1 MRVSLAA
8 ALLLSAA
15 PALAFEATG
24 EVLTSNGSSAAFDAE
39 HVVGPVVNLT
49 RQEGGSWTGELLGQ
63 GVDLVVTEDR
73 IIGPNV
79 DLRIERKKS
88 TTAVRGHFF
97 GKRYSVEWDAKGL
110 SARVGN
116 CSYDLDR
123 AKTGGAVA
131 GNVGCSTS
139 RSTMP
144 AVGNVMIKLRGE
156 ANSLTPPMPQFALA
170 LVATLA
176 G

>member
-1 MRVSLAA
+1 MRATLSA
-8 ALLLSAA
+8 ALLLVAA
-15 PALAFEATG
+15 PALAFDATG
-24 EVLTSNGSSAAFDAE
+24 EVLTSNGASAAFDAE

-49 RQEGGSWTGELLGQ
+49 RQDGGFWIGELLGQ
-63 GVDLVVTEDR
+63 GVELSVTPER
-73 IIGPNV
+73 INGPNV
-79 DLRIERKKS
+79 DLRIEQGKKGM
-88 TTAVRGHFF
+88 AVRGYFF
-97 GKRYSVEWDAKGL
+97 GKRYAVEWDAKGL
-110 SARVGN
+110 TARVGN
-116 CSYDLDR
+116 CSYDLER

-144 AVGNVMIKLRGE
+144 AVGNVQIKLRGD
-156 ANSLTPPMPQFALA
+156 AGSLTPPMPQFALA

>member
-1 MRVSLAA
+1 MRAPLAA

-24 EVLTSNGSSAAFDAE
+24 ELLTSNGSSAAFDAE
-39 HVVGPVVNLT
+39 HVIGPVVNLT
-49 RQEGGSWTGELLGQ
+49 RQEGGSWTGDLLGQ
-63 GVDLVVTEDR
+63 GVDLVVTADR
-73 IIGPNV
+73 INGPNV
-79 DLRIERKKS
+79 DLRIEHKKN
-88 TTAVRGHFF
+88 TTSVRGHFF
-97 GKRYSVEWDAKGL
+97 GKRYSVDWDAKGL

-116 CSYDLDR
+116 CSYDLER
-123 AKTGGAVA
+123 AKTGNAVS
-131 GNVGCSTS
+131 GSVGCVTS
-139 RSTMP
+139 RSSMP